1 MEPVTYFY
9 IGAAFILGYF
19 INDLVELF
27 MNRGKLTEEEWL
39 EEQKRRGNLYP
50 THGLG
55 PVSQFYLWNTFYYGG
70 FFLVIW
76 MIFAEI
82 FGFPGPP
89 L

>member
-39 EEQKRRGNLYP
+39 EEQKRRGNL
-50 THGLG
+50 
-55 PVSQFYLWNTFYYGG
+55 
-70 FFLVIW
+70 
-76 MIFAEI
+76 
-82 FGFPGPP
+82 
-89 L
+89 